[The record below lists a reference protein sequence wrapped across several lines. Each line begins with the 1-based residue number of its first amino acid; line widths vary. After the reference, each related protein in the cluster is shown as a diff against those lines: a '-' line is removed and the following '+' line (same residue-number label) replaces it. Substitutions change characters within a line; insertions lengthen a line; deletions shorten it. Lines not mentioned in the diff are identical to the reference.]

1 MQTLTQHLT
10 SQAVNDSLSQLILTL
25 ADTSKAISHA
35 VRHGALA
42 GLLGATEQENVQG
55 ETQKKLDIITNDM
68 LKDALKADG
77 TVRGLASEEE
87 DHVVEVSK
95 NGQYLVCFDP
105 LDGSSNIDI
114 NSLVGTIFS
123 VLPAPA
129 GELTE
134 TSFLQSGRAQLAA
147 GYVLYGPSTMLALT
161 TGQGVQMFTLDPETN
176 EFLLTNAAVSIT
188 PETQEFAINMSNQRF
203 WEAPMQT
210 YIADLLLGKIGPREK
225 SFNMR
230 WIAAMV
236 GDVHRVLSRGGI
248 FTYPTDNKDPKKP
261 YKLRLMYE
269 ANPMAFLIEQAGG
282 KASTGYETILD
293 IIPTHIH
300 QRVAVIL
307 GSSNEVDACLSY
319 HGIDYS
325 EEPNIE

>member
-10 SQAVNDSLSQLILTL
+10 SQAVNDSLSHLILTL

-42 GLLGATEQENVQG
+42 GVLGATEQENVQG

-87 DHVVEVSK
+87 DHVVEVRQ

-123 VLPAPA
+123 ILPAPA

-134 TSFLQSGRAQLAA
+134 TSFYNLAA
-147 GYVLYGPSTMLALT
+147 R
-161 TGQGVQMFTLDPETN
+161 N
-176 EFLLTNAAVSIT
+176 
-188 PETQEFAINMSNQRF
+188 
-203 WEAPMQT
+203 
-210 YIADLLLGKIGPREK
+210 
-225 SFNMR
+225 
-230 WIAAMV
+230 
-236 GDVHRVLSRGGI
+236 
-248 FTYPTDNKDPKKP
+248 
-261 YKLRLMYE
+261 
-269 ANPMAFLIEQAGG
+269 
-282 KASTGYETILD
+282 
-293 IIPTHIH
+293 
-300 QRVAVIL
+300 
-307 GSSNEVDACLSY
+307 
-319 HGIDYS
+319 
-325 EEPNIE
+325 